1 MMMTM
6 MLLMLCTDVKE
17 MPETQQM
24 MVQETTPDN
33 TEQPAVTPL
42 QTPDNYLPETEP
54 GDTDDSCLM
63 YYMMTND

>member
-1 MMMTM
+1 
-6 MLLMLCTDVKE
+6 